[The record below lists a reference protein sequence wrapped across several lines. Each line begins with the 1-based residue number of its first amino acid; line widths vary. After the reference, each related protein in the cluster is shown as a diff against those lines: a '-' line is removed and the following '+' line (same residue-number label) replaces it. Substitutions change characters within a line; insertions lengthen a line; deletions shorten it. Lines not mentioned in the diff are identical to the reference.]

1 MAGKVT
7 VRAELSDGTIVQYER
22 SWNGGNPRFEGAEA
36 ESAARNVAIGV
47 RESIEATHGKLPEG
61 AHF

>member
-22 SWNGGNPRFEGAEA
+22 SWTGGNPTFEGAEA
-36 ESAARNVAIGV
+36 ELAGRVAASTARQA
-47 RESIEATHGKLPEG
+47 IEATHGKLPKG
-61 AHF
+61 AVL